1 MIGAVI
7 TQLVEAAVAN
17 KKRAIGLTLC
27 RMALLL
33 VGAFLVITA
42 FGFALFMIYHVLTP
56 AYVTQA
62 EAAAVIAIGL
72 LVLGGILVLVALKS
86 HLKPPPISHKPD
98 LQPAEL
104 QAIEAF
110 GMLNKAL
117 TDLGKTSGGATPII
131 GLLGLAALV
140 GFVSGRKR

>member
-7 TQLVEAAVAN
+7 TQLVEAAVAS
-17 KKRAIGLTLC
+17 KKRAIGLTLS

-33 VGAFLVITA
+33 VGALLVITA
-42 FGFALFMIYHVLTP
+42 FGFALFMIYHFLTP

-72 LVLGGILVLVALKS
+72 LLLGGVFVWVALKS
-86 HLKPPPISHKPD
+86 HPKPAAAVPKPD

-110 GMLNKAL
+110 SMLNKAL
-117 TDLGKTSGGATPII
+117 SELGKTSGGASPII
-131 GLLGLAALV
+131 GLLGIAALV
-140 GFVSGRKR
+140 GFISGRKR